1 MNLESLYAQV
11 KETISGLDLNSIW
24 PGFEVLKFALYDDAA
39 CFFDGKYIEKTDDFC
54 ANTSI
59 SFQGEQIAIWMVDG
73 EMDIPVLTSKI
84 VHEMFHG
91 YQTLM
96 GWTCW
101 PDEMEALYRYAYKA
115 ENLSLKLRENA
126 LLLGLMDRFDEL
138 AFQELLAHR
147 KLRSMQFPWEFLY
160 ESRVE
165 EIEGTANYV
174 EWQVLRQ
181 LDEGKA
187 RLLENSMRASLT
199 TPGYLFPIRISSYF
213 TGALMVH
220 AMRSAG
226 IYQFGPEDRPVMAAL
241 LEHVQPS
248 GGDFPGKADMFRKTA
263 DAVTLFQA
271 ETESI
276 IRSALER
283 NETVLSGPCELLGV
297 NIYDA
302 RCLKNFI
309 TSTYFLQVRKGSE
322 DTVLEGNFVI
332 RMQDEKN
339 IETVYRW
346 K

>member
-73 EMDIPVLTSKI
+73 EMDIPVLASKI

-126 LLLGLMDRFDEL
+126 LLLGLMDRFDDL

-226 IYQFGPEDRPVMAAL
+226 IYHFGPEDRPVMAAL

-322 DTVLEGNFVI
+322 DTVLEGNYVI